1 MREAWEIQELSVIGV
16 ALSRIAAETL
26 QASSGIPTQPLAS
39 HELEWQEGRNPLTLN
54 HVIVVDGAE
63 MIGLK
68 QLERLLAVVD
78 KARAKVLLMGDSAQL
93 EAMGSMS
100 PLQAFSTELARLR
113 RRALRGRQRL
123 VSKGGTAECPSATLI
138 IDDGLPDRCHCGL
151 KVSL

>member
-1 MREAWEIQELSVIGV
+1 VSRSRESPPRHCRRRRAFLRNR
-16 ALSRIAAETL
+16 L
-26 QASSGIPTQPLAS
+26 PAS

-100 PLQAFSTELARLR
+100 PLQGILDRIGALAPTGLAR
-113 RRALRGRQRL
+113 
-123 VSKGGTAECPSATLI
+123 
-138 IDDGLPDRCHCGL
+138 
-151 KVSL
+151 